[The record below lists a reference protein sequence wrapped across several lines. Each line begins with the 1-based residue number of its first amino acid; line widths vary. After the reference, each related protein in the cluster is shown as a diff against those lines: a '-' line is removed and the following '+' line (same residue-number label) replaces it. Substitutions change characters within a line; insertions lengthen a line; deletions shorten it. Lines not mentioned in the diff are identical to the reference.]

1 MTGPDPRQDI
11 RVEEGVLVFEPC
23 GPVGEADVRALIERG
38 DEIAQRAGS
47 NGGYWVLV
55 NVQHMGAVDPKARRL
70 AATNPGVKRFRG
82 GAIYGASL
90 VTRALITLIVRG
102 MAILG
107 HTHVDLR
114 FFDSAGEAWAWIR
127 GQQKQG
133 SSPNP
138 GH

>member
-1 MTGPDPRQDI
+1 MI
-11 RVEEGVLVFEPC
+11 FEPC

-38 DEIAQRAGS
+38 DEIAQRAGTS
-47 NGGYWVLV
+47 GGYWVLV

-82 GAIYGASL
+82 GAICGANL

-102 MAILG
+102 MAMLG
-107 HTHVDLR
+107 HSHVDMR
-114 FFDSAGEAWAWIR
+114 FFDSAAEAWAWLR
-127 GQQKQG
+127 DRQAQG
-133 SSPNP
+133 SSKGP